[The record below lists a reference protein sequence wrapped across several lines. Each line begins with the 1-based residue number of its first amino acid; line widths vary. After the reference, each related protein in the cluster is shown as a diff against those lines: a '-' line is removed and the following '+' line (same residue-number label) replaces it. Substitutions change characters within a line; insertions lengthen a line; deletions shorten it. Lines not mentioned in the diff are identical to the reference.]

1 MRLEKRELVGFA
13 KIGQNA
19 KAIEFREIRG
29 RKLGL
34 AQDLLFGKEGF
45 SLKLLARFHDA
56 LRCAFTKVVDDHE
69 GRDEGLVLL
78 VDDEHLAVAAI
89 EVEIR
94 EMVTTLAHLK
104 RDEQGLE
111 DVRFLVR

>member
-45 SLKLLARFHDA
+45 PLEFLARFHDA
-56 LRCAFTKVVDDHE
+56 VRRALAEVVDNHE

-78 VDDEHLAVAAI
+78 VDNKHLAVAAI
-89 EVEIR
+89 EIKVR

>member
-45 SLKLLARFHDA
+45 SLKLLARFDDA
-56 LRCAFTKVVDDHE
+56 LRRAFPKVVDDHE
-69 GRDEGLVLL
+69 GRDEGHAQERPQNPDLRRVPI
-78 VDDEHLAVAAI
+78 AQ
-89 EVEIR
+89 
-94 EMVTTLAHLK
+94 TP
-104 RDEQGLE
+104 
-111 DVRFLVR
+111 

>member
-34 AQDLLFGKEGF
+34 AQDLLFGKEGL
-45 SLKLLARFHDA
+45 SLEFLTRFHDA
-56 LRCAFTKVVDDHE
+56 VRRTLTEVVDDHE
-69 GRDEGLVLL
+69 RRNEGLVLL
-78 VDDEHLAVAAI
+78 VDNEHLAVTAI

>member
-34 AQDLLFGKEGF
+34 A
-45 SLKLLARFHDA
+45 
-56 LRCAFTKVVDDHE
+56 
-69 GRDEGLVLL
+69 
-78 VDDEHLAVAAI
+78 
-89 EVEIR
+89 
-94 EMVTTLAHLK
+94 
-104 RDEQGLE
+104 
-111 DVRFLVR
+111 

>member
-19 KAIEFREIRG
+19 KAIEFREVRG
-29 RKLGL
+29 RKFGL

-45 SLKLLARFHDA
+45 PLEFLARFHDA
-56 LRCAFTKVVDDHE
+56 LRCAFAKVVDNHK

-78 VDDEHLAVAAI
+78 VDDEHLAVAAL

-104 RDEQGLE
+104 RDEQGLK
-111 DVRFLVR
+111 DVRFLIR